1 MCASVTETPT
11 ENNALQTAAI
21 VAPAEADARRAI
33 RTLEDEP
40 NSLRADELEELVG
53 ALVAADLAA
62 SPEALLLAERAVVLR
77 RGAGDPPALLAS
89 SLTRLGEVLLA
100 KDELDTAA
108 IAMVEA
114 EDLLRPLETE
124 QRQLGRVRCRLA
136 AVRQA
141 QGEAPEAA
149 RLAASGLALL
159 EHDAAPGDPERSQCA
174 TELADISTAMGDHQT
189 AWRTYERLLNDEV
202 AVFGADSPQAGI
214 AGRKTAQAAADAGEY
229 EDAVALFR
237 QSQATLEASL
247 GPAHLEVAA
256 VLSGLANVVRRQGD
270 YVEARRLLEGSL
282 AILEDALGPDDPRL
296 AGALNSLGNIEG
308 ALGDFPAAR
317 LTYERVL
324 AIWERTSGPDD
335 PKVARILSNL
345 GAVVLN
351 QGDPEGAIPLL
362 ERSVAIRERAFG
374 TDAPILGAPL
384 INLGDA
390 YLQAGD
396 LDRARVTL
404 ERAAAIFEQNRG
416 DNTYATEA
424 INNLG
429 LLLLEQGLGDEAAAA
444 FDRARRI
451 VEETAGHH
459 HPRTAIVIA
468 NQARAAAFGGRLDAA
483 LGYALESERI
493 AREHLLLTTAGLSE
507 REALIYAH
515 QQRESLDLALS
526 LIAEP
531 GVDDPT
537 LVAAAWDAL
546 IRSRALVL
554 EEMTLRRALLVGS
567 PEARAAV
574 EARGAAA
581 NELSQLL
588 VGGSAVDSA
597 IDVEQARRDI
607 ERAERDLGAASPPFE
622 RELARAGHGFEEVS
636 ASVPPDACLVA
647 YTRFDRTT
655 NSDTVLREEA
665 PEPWYLAFVRS
676 PTGEVEARPLAP
688 AATLDPLVERWRAA
702 ARLPVG
708 GEGDV
713 HAAGELLQSLV
724 WDPVAERCDDARWVF
739 LVPDGELGLVNF
751 AALPAGPDSFLV
763 EQGPLLAVLGQ
774 ERELVASPFERESG
788 RCLLVFGAPDYDAA
802 PTGWGAAGPASVQP
816 PGVATAS
823 TPRGLDGVRFPP
835 LPETAAETEAAA
847 ALWTASDLHATVVRL
862 SGAEATEAA
871 FRTLAPGF
879 RVVHLATHGFFLDGT
894 GSAPVGGERGVGGL
908 VAADTDSDEDADGT
922 PVRLSGLALAGA
934 NRRGTGDEDGILTAE
949 EIATLNLDG
958 VEWAVLSAC
967 DSGVGEVGRHEG
979 VFGLRRAFRTAGVRT
994 VIMSLWAVDDEAAR
1008 EWMTALYRARLAEG
1022 LSTAEAVRRANLDV
1036 LAARR
1041 RRGDSVHPFYWA
1053 AFLASGDWR

>member
-1 MCASVTETPT
+1 MAETPA
-11 ENNALQTAAI
+11 ENDELQSI
-21 VAPAEADARRAI
+21 VVVAQAEAAAPYNDTTLADSPESLQADALVDLVDSLLAAGD
-33 RTLEDEP
+33 LEAAASALIEV
-40 NSLRADELEELVG
+40 EEL
-53 ALVAADLAA
+53 LQ
-62 SPEALLLAERAVVLR
+62 
-77 RGAGDPPALLAS
+77 
-89 SLTRLGEVLLA
+89 
-100 KDELDTAA
+100 
-108 IAMVEA
+108 
-114 EDLLRPLETE
+114 PLESE
-124 QRQLGRVRCRLA
+124 KRRLGRVRCRLA
-136 AVRQA
+136 AVRRA
-141 QGEAPEAA
+141 QGEMPEAA

-159 EHDAAPGDPERSQCA
+159 ERDAAPGDPERSQCA
-174 TELADISTAMGDHQT
+174 TELAEISTAMGDYQT
-189 AWRTYERLLNDEV
+189 AWRTYEKLVDDQV
-202 AVFGADSPQAGI
+202 AVFGLDSPQAGI
-214 AGRKTAQAAADAGEY
+214 ALRQAAQAASNVGEY
-229 EDAVALFR
+229 ETAASLFR
-237 QSQATLEASL
+237 QAQATLEASL
-247 GPAHLEVAA
+247 SPADLEVAA
-256 VLSGLANVVRRQGD
+256 VLNGLANVVRKQGD
-270 YVEARRLLEGSL
+270 YVEAGRLLELSL
-282 AILEDALGPDDPRL
+282 TITENELGPDDPQV
-296 AGALNSLGNIEG
+296 ATVLNSLGNVQ
-308 ALGDFPAAR
+308 AVLGDLPAAR
-317 LTYERVL
+317 LTFERAL
-324 AIWERTSGPDD
+324 AIWEKTSGPED
-335 PKVARILSNL
+335 PMVARVLSNL
-345 GAVVLN
+345 GALVLN

-362 ERSVAIRERAFG
+362 ERSVAVRERAFG
-374 TDAPILGAPL
+374 IDAPILGAPL

-396 LDRARVTL
+396 LARARATL

-444 FDRARRI
+444 FDRALRI

-483 LGYALESERI
+483 LGSALESERI
-493 AREHLLLTTAGLSE
+493 AREHLRLTAAGLSE
-507 REALIYAH
+507 REALIYAY

-526 LIAEP
+526 LVAEP

-546 IRSRALVL
+546 IRSRGLVL

-567 PEARAAV
+567 PETSAAL
-574 EARGAAA
+574 EDWGAAA
-581 NELSQLL
+581 SRLSQLL
-588 VGGSAVDSA
+588 VGGNAADSA
-597 IDVEQARRDI
+597 IEVDQARREL

-622 RELARAGHGFEEVS
+622 RELARADHGFEEVS
-636 ASVPPDACLVA
+636 AGIPPDACLVA
-647 YTRFDRTT
+647 YTRFARVYE
-655 NSDTVLREEA
+655 SDPVRRSE
-665 PEPWYLAFVRS
+665 PIEPWYLAFVRS
-676 PTGEVEARPLAP
+676 PAGDVDARPLAA
-688 AATLDPLVERWRAA
+688 AATIDTLVERWRAA
-702 ARLPVG
+702 ARMPVG
-708 GEGDV
+708 GEGDAR
-713 HAAGELLQSLV
+713 AAGELLRSMV
-724 WDPVAERCDDARWVF
+724 WDPVAARCGDARRVL

-751 AALPAGPDSFLV
+751 AALPTGPDTFLV

-774 ERELVASPFERESG
+774 ERDLVPSPFEWEPG

-802 PTGWGAAGPASVQP
+802 PTGWGAAGPASAHP

-823 TPRGLDGVRFPP
+823 TPRGLAGVRFPP

-847 ALWTASDLHATVVRL
+847 LLWAASNLHATVVRL

-922 PVRLSGLALAGA
+922 AVRLSGLALAGA

-967 DSGVGEVGRHEG
+967 DSGVGEIGNHEG